1 MSVLLKGRDGS
12 ELELAFVREA
22 LPDVQDGQ
30 GDSAWFTV
38 VVRAETAED
47 SWEDTSPC
55 LSSYEFHN
63 LADWLEVAARGREG
77 EVGEVDML
85 EPGLNFAITRQDQ
98 AGVGIRVTFELTQ
111 RPEELGVGGGDAPD
125 HTRLDLYLER
135 DVLLSAAAA
144 LNLALD
150 EMDQEPRDDILGEG
164 DLGVGGAPS
173 LDLNLLDSIEP
184 EPPGAG
190 DGEDSAGNR

>member
-1 MSVLLKGRDGS
+1 MSVLLKGRDGN

-38 VVRAETAED
+38 VVRAESPED
-47 SWEDTSPC
+47 SWEASSPC
-55 LSSYEFHN
+55 LSSFEFRN

-77 EVGEVDML
+77 EVGEVDLL
-85 EPGLNFAITRQDQ
+85 EPGLNFSMTRQDE
-98 AGVGIRVTFELTQ
+98 AEVGIRVTFDLPA
-111 RPEELGVGGGDAPD
+111 RPEEIEVGDSPD
-125 HTRLDLYLER
+125 RTTLDLYLER
-135 DVLLSAAAA
+135 DALLGAAAG

-150 EMDQEPRDDILGEG
+150 ELDQDPRDDIFGEG
-164 DLGVGGAPS
+164 DLGVGGAAS
-173 LDLNLLDSIEP
+173 LDLNLLDSVEP

-190 DGEDSAGNR
+190 EGEDSAGNR